1 MLYRSPS
8 RKVFEVF
15 NYCLFILFSL
25 SIILPFANVIAISLS
40 EDRAVV
46 EGRVSF
52 WPVGFN
58 WDAYT
63 TLAYNWP
70 FLRSVLN
77 TVMLTSVNTVLCIV
91 IALAAGYALANKK
104 IIGLNIIFIY
114 ILIPMYFSGGLI
126 PTYLLVNNVGLNN
139 TYGALI
145 FPSLISI
152 FYIIVFR
159 NSISQLPKELLESAE
174 IDGAG
179 AVRVLAHIIFPL
191 ILPMIMA
198 FTIFS
203 AVGYWNEWFNVL
215 LYIRN
220 ESMWTL
226 QYKLRD
232 ILFNA
237 SAVDMITQQSITTQT
252 KANTENIKMAALILS
267 VLPILV
273 IYPFLQKYFMHGI
286 LVGAVK
292 G

>member
-1 MLYRSPS
+1 MLYKSPS
-8 RKVFEVF
+8 RKVFEVI
-15 NYCLFILFSL
+15 NYCLFTLFSL
-25 SIILPFANVIAISLS
+25 SIILPFINVLAVSFS
-40 EDRAVV
+40 DYRAVAAGKV
-46 EGRVSF
+46 GF

-63 TLAYNWP
+63 TLANNWP
-70 FLRSVLN
+70 FLRAALN
-77 TVMLTSVNTVLCIV
+77 TIMLTGVNTVLCIL
-91 IALAAGYALANKK
+91 ISLAAGYALANRK

-126 PTYLLVNNVGLNN
+126 PTYLLVNNLGLNN

-145 FPSLISI
+145 LPSLVSI

-159 NSISQLPKELLESAE
+159 NSIMQLPKELIESAE
-174 IDGAG
+174 MDGAG
-179 AVRVLAHIIFPL
+179 AVRLLASIIFPL
-191 ILPMIMA
+191 ILPMVMA

-215 LYIRN
+215 LYIRDD
-220 ESMWTL
+220 SLWTL

-237 SAVDMITQQSITTQT
+237 AAIDMITQQSVSTRM
-252 KANTENIKMAALILS
+252 KVHPENMKMAALILS
-267 VLPILV
+267 ILPILV